1 MMFGKGATSSKS
13 MEIIETLN
21 EMKFSVLI
29 VDDDPIIRK
38 IHRVLLSKFTTEI
51 QVAENGKEAV
61 DRYRSGAFF
70 DLVLMDMDMP
80 IINGLEVCFL
90 K

>member
-61 DRYRSGAFF
+61 DRYRSGALF

-80 IINGLEVCFL
+80 IMNGLEVCFL